1 MKKSLIKLFL
11 SKRTSCLLLASLLPL
26 PVLADSSTIDKV
38 YDPYVNQLE
47 KELEYRLLNQNDKDK
62 AKDNVQVHKFGAG
75 MSWSDRLFTE
85 LYVIA
90 DKTPDDD
97 FDLSAIEAEFKWQLT
112 EQGEY
117 SSDWGLMF
125 ELEAERDEHVR
136 EASSTLIMLHQWS
149 RWVGTANLTLAYEW
163 GNDIDNEFETAFSG
177 QLRYRY
183 RSALEPALEV
193 YWSDASQGVGPV
205 VSGTQR
211 LGGRKQLM
219 WEFGVI
225 LGVDSETPDQTWK
238 FSLEYE
244 F

>member
-1 MKKSLIKLFL
+1 MKAVFLALVSLPI
-11 SKRTSCLLLASLLPL
+11 T
-26 PVLADSSTIDKV
+26 VLADSSTIDKV

-47 KELEYRLLNQNDKDK
+47 KELEYRLLHQNDKDDT
-62 AKDNVQVHKFGAG
+62 KDNRQTHMVSAG

-85 LYVIA
+85 LYLVGE
-90 DKTPDDD
+90 KSPEND
-97 FDLSAIEAEFKWQLT
+97 FDLTSVEAEFKWQVT

-117 SSDWGLMF
+117 GNDWGLLF

-136 EASSTLIMLHQWS
+136 EVSSTLIMLHEWS
-149 RWVGTANLTLAYEW
+149 RWVGTANLTLGYEW
-163 GNDIDNEFETAFSG
+163 GNDIDNEFETAFAG

-183 RSALEPALEV
+183 RSFFEPSMEL

-211 LGGRKQLM
+211 LGGRQQLM

-225 LGVDSETPDQTWK
+225 FGIDSETADQTWK
-238 FSLEYE
+238 LSLEYE